1 MFLYNNKFYKL
12 KCMETTDLKEK
23 YRTVLALFVY
33 TGILVPLLALVCGLD
48 LPFIKTWWFMA
59 PVIAVYAIAAIWIA
73 FRFKFQIAFKILWF
87 LSLLFFLRYMV
98 KSVM

>member
-1 MFLYNNKFYKL
+1 
-12 KCMETTDLKEK
+12 
-23 YRTVLALFVY
+23 
-33 TGILVPLLALVCGLD
+33 
-48 LPFIKTWWFMA
+48 MA